1 IPPTDGKAGINWP
14 INDSVKYYHPMDDTG
29 EVKNVLVTG
38 SAGRIGQAVVTELL
52 SRGHLVQGYDRHP
65 SPKLEN
71 AFLAELSNL
80 EDLSKA
86 MDGVETLVHLA
97 ATPDDVDDALG
108 ELFPPNINGLYHV
121 MESARVSGVRRIVL
135 ASSGQVNWFRSF
147 NGPWPIDE
155 KTITTPK
162 GWYAA
167 TKMFLESIGY
177 SYSVNHGM
185 SVIVARLGWCPRDEG
200 QVREIAAE
208 INFKDVY
215 LSPGDAG
222 RFFAGCVE
230 AAADVPHS
238 ILYAT
243 SKPVHTLR
251 YDLGPAK
258 VIANYEPQEQW
269 PDGTEIITGQR
280 WEN

>member
-1 IPPTDGKAGINWP
+1 
-14 INDSVKYYHPMDDTG
+14 
-29 EVKNVLVTG
+29 
-38 SAGRIGQAVVTELL
+38 
-52 SRGHLVQGYDRHP
+52 
-65 SPKLEN
+65 
-71 AFLAELSNL
+71 
-80 EDLSKA
+80 
-86 MDGVETLVHLA
+86 
-97 ATPDDVDDALG
+97 
-108 ELFPPNINGLYHV
+108 
-121 MESARVSGVRRIVL
+121 
-135 ASSGQVNWFRSF
+135 
-147 NGPWPIDE
+147 
-155 KTITTPK
+155 
-162 GWYAA
+162 
-167 TKMFLESIGY
+167 MFLESIGY
-177 SYSVNHGM
+177 SYSVTHGM

-280 WEN
+280 WED

>member
-1 IPPTDGKAGINWP
+1 M
-14 INDSVKYYHPMDDTG
+14 SDTG
-29 EVKNVLVTG
+29 EVKNVMVTG
-38 SAGRIGQAVVTELL
+38 SAGRIGQAVVLELL
-52 SRGHLVQGYDRHP
+52 RRGHLVQGYDQHP
-65 SPKLEN
+65 SPNLEN
-71 AFLAELSNL
+71 AFVADLGDTETLAE
-80 EDLSKA
+80 A
-86 MDGVETLVHLA
+86 MDSIETLVHLA
-97 ATPDDVDDALG
+97 ATPDDVDDVLD

-121 MESARVSGVRRIVL
+121 MEAARASGVRRVVL
-135 ASSGQVNWFRSF
+135 ASSGQVNWHRSL

-155 KTITTPK
+155 KALTTPK

-167 TKMFLESIGY
+167 TKMFLESTGY
-177 SYSVNHGM
+177 SYSVNYGM

-208 INFKDVY
+208 MNFKDVY

-230 AAADVPHS
+230 SADDVSHA

-280 WEN
+280 WED